1 MKVVVAITGAS
12 GVAYGLRLLEVLK
25 EKGIEVTCIISE
37 PAKKVMK
44 YELERVPKLSC
55 VPENEIDASI
65 ASGSSIGE
73 AMVVIPCSMK
83 TLSAIANGY
92 ADNIITRAADVVIK
106 EQKKLILVPR
116 ETPLN
121 AIHLENM
128 LKLARLG
135 VVILPAMPAFYH
147 KPKKVED
154 IINFVVGKVLDS
166 LGIENSLFKRWRGKD

>member
-1 MKVVVAITGAS
+1 MKVIVAITGGS
-12 GVAYGLRLLEVLK
+12 GVAYGIRLLEVLK
-25 EKGIEVTCIISE
+25 EKGIGVTCIISE

-44 YELERVPKLSC
+44 YELEKVPKLNC
-55 VPENEIDASI
+55 VHENEIDASI

-73 AMVVIPCSMK
+73 ALVVIPCSMK

-116 ETPLN
+116 ETPLS

-166 LGIENSLFKRWRGKD
+166 LGVENNLFKRWKGKR